1 MTRILRTKSLT
12 SPKTP
17 RGVSRTGIAVRSGPS
32 WSAEALRRV
41 GGKFTGGV
49 RRLMARD
56 PLNPLTRDDA
66 IFDQFTNNPNPKYDP
81 SRAPGSVSKL
91 DGTPLPPVGRPTAGH
106 QKVIKRTLFNQN
118 AGKKLKR
125 R

>member
-1 MTRILRTKSLT
+1 MVRILRARSLT

-17 RGVSRTGIAVRSGPS
+17 RGVSRVGTGLRSGPS
-32 WSAEALRRV
+32 WGEEALRRV
-41 GGKFTGGV
+41 KGKISV

-66 IFDQFTNNPNPKYDP
+66 VFNQFTNNPNPKYDP
-81 SRAPGSVSKL
+81 SRSPGSVQAL
-91 DGTPLPPVGRPTAGH
+91 DGTPKPPRGPNSGH
-106 QKVIKRTLFNQN
+106 QKVIRRTLFNQN
-118 AGKKLKR
+118 AGKTLKR